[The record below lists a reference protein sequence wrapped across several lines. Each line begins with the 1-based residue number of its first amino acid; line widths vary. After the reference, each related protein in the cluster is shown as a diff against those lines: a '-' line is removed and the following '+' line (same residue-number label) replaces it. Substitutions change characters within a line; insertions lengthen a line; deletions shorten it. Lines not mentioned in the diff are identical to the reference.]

1 MKLTAVAVVETA
13 TLLILLVNLATVH
26 VGWLASLLG
35 PMHGL
40 AYLAGIALAFSGPY
54 GRGAR
59 WLSVIPG
66 VGAGLTARRGF
77 A

>member
-1 MKLTAVAVVETA
+1 VRGVAAVETGS
-13 TLLILLVNLATVH
+13 LLVLLTNLATVH

-35 PMHGL
+35 PVHGL

-54 GRGAR
+54 GRKAR
-59 WLSVIPG
+59 WLSVVPG
-66 VGAGLTARRGF
+66 IGAALIARRGF